1 MNEPHAANLTLD
13 YRTPHPDDR
22 RAPSWLL
29 KLLATVAAIA
39 FPFFY
44 ALFAVA
50 LIITPFLIL
59 AGLATALLGL
69 TACALTAV
77 ATFGALWTI
86 DYCLTRHGDHT
97 IP

>member
-13 YRTPHPDDR
+13 YRTPHTDDR
-22 RAPSWLL
+22 RAPSWLF
-29 KLLATVAAIA
+29 KLLAAVAAIA

-59 AGLATALLGL
+59 AGLPTAVLGI
-69 TACALTAV
+69 TACALTAS
-77 ATFGALWTI
+77 ATFGSLWAI
-86 DYCLTRHGDHT
+86 DVCLTRHGDA
-97 IP
+97 P